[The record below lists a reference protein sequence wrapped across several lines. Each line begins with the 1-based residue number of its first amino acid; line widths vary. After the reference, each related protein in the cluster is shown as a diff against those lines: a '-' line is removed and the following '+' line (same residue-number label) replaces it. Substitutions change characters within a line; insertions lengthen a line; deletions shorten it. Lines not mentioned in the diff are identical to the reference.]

1 MQTVLIVIHFLVVI
15 ALVGVVLIQ
24 PSEGGGLGVSSGSG
38 LMRTRGTKN
47 ALTRLTAILAFCF
60 FAISIGLIVVGN
72 LSNSDS
78 DILKRINSEQSKGTS
93 KSIPSLDDGV
103 QPSIL
108 EQLGGTDPEQE
119 QSKSAIPVIE
129 NPVPSLLE
137 SPVSDNN
144 TKPSLGNGAQ
154 PSIIEQK
161 GSTVSTQK
169 QNNLA
174 APTAENPVSPTTES
188 PISDGNTE

>member
-15 ALVGVVLIQ
+15 ALVGVVLLQ

-72 LSNSDS
+72 ISNSSS
-78 DILKRINSEQSKGTS
+78 DILKRIPINPEVAPLLKNGS
-93 KSIPSLDDGV
+93 

-108 EQLGGTDPEQE
+108 EQLGSVPIPSQE
-119 QSKSAIPVIE
+119 QNKPMIPAD
-129 NPVPSLLE
+129 E
-137 SPVSDNN
+137 SPV
-144 TKPSLGNGAQ
+144 PPL
-154 PSIIEQK
+154 
-161 GSTVSTQK
+161 
-169 QNNLA
+169 L
-174 APTAENPVSPTTES
+174 ENP
-188 PISDGNTE
+188 SDTSGDKSTR